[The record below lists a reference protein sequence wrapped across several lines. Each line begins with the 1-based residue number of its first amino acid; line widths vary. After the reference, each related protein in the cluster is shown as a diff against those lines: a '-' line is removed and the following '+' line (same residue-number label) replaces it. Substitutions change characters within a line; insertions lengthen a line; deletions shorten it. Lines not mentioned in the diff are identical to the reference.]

1 MDIYEPSVVSIQ
13 DSELPVLYLIHGIN
27 GYEGSWQERGHAID
41 TLERLMAEGKCPP
54 MIVVMPDCN
63 KWPYKPHPGKKNLW
77 RYLMR
82 YNRISHEHDIE
93 QSVCEL
99 MDMIDSTY
107 CVSGCMIAGLSDG
120 ARIAANV
127 ANRRPERF
135 TAVGMFSPVVHKA
148 QLPKESVHYF
158 LSQRND
164 FFRIQIYVGKSDFFY
179 PNADRFRKELE
190 KREYPYQWYVLKGR
204 HDWPVWSQGLSLFL
218 QGSEQ
223 F

>member
-1 MDIYEPSVVSIQ
+1 MDIYLPSVDSVQ
-13 DSELPVLYLIHGIN
+13 DAALPVLYLIHGIN

-120 ARIAANV
+120 ARIAVNV
-127 ANRRPERF
+127 AKLRPERF
-135 TAVGMFSPVVHKA
+135 AAVGMFSPVVHKA
-148 QLPKESVHYF
+148 QLPGDSIQYSAF
-158 LSQRND
+158 S
-164 FFRIQIYVGKSDFFY
+164 IQIYVGKSDFFY
-179 PNADRFRKELE
+179 PNA
-190 KREYPYQWYVLKGR
+190 KRYHKQLKKMNYPHQWIILSGQ
-204 HDWPVWSQGLSLFL
+204 HDWPVWREGLSLFL
-218 QGSEQ
+218 QEMDSTIGK
-223 F
+223 